1 MRPGASSKPT
11 LVLPGRSTFL
21 LLLIIRLHVVLLL
34 IQFSA
39 GTVLTHMDNNI
50 DDLQNLYELIH
61 LDSILEISG
70 ITQN

>member
-1 MRPGASSKPT
+1 
-11 LVLPGRSTFL
+11 
-21 LLLIIRLHVVLLL
+21 
-34 IQFSA
+34 
-39 GTVLTHMDNNI
+39 MDNNI